1 MAHKKK
7 HHSKRR
13 HRRVGALSLGSSGS
27 LLTLAS
33 AGVGFWFADKIN
45 PLVDKVVA
53 PTATNQTM
61 VGAVQTGVGLGSAL
75 YLAKKARGPIKMVA
89 QVGGGLAA
97 GAGAKRLLK
106 AMGVITGYQSVPV
119 IGGRRHVGGYQSVP
133 VIGGPTPS
141 QLQGMR
147 PGQLQGYRVNGYRNH
162 GSGVGGM
169 VTPGIAA
176 AMPAGATHR

>member
-1 MAHKKK
+1 MAKKTK
-7 HHSKRR
+7 HHGKRR

-27 LLTLAS
+27 LLTLAAA
-33 AGVGFWFADKIN
+33 AGGFVFADKIN
-45 PLVDKVVA
+45 PIVDKIVT

-61 VGAVQTGVGLGSAL
+61 VGAIQTGAGLGTAL
-75 YLAKKARGPIKMVA
+75 YLAKKTRGPVKMIA

-106 AMGVITGYQSVPV
+106 AMGVVSGYQSVPV
-119 IGGRRHVGGYQSVP
+119 IGRRHVSGYQSVP

-147 PGQLQGYRVNGYRNH
+147 PGQLQGYKVNGYRPH
-162 GSGVGGM
+162 GSGVSGM
-169 VTPGIAA
+169 MTPGIAA